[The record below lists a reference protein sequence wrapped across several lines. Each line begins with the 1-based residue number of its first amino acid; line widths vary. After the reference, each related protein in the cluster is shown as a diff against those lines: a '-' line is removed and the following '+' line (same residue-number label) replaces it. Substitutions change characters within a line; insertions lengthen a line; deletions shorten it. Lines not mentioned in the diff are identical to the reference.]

1 MGGRC
6 ERLAYCRDR
15 QRRRTKRGSR
25 MHQKQADDDRKPDL
39 LVHYRPVAIRAVAA
53 AFTVK
58 RNKPNAR
65 PLRETEYS
73 GPAFLDDALW
83 DDEPGVPFIR

>member
-1 MGGRC
+1 
-6 ERLAYCRDR
+6 
-15 QRRRTKRGSR
+15 
-25 MHQKQADDDRKPDL
+25 MHGKQINDDQKPDL

-53 AFTVK
+53 AFTLK
-58 RNKPNAR
+58 RDKPEAR

>member
-1 MGGRC
+1 
-6 ERLAYCRDR
+6 
-15 QRRRTKRGSR
+15 
-25 MHQKQADDDRKPDL
+25 MHEKKADDDRKPDL

-53 AFTVK
+53 AFTLK
-58 RNKPNAR
+58 RDKPDAR

-73 GPAFLDDALW
+73 GPADDAPW